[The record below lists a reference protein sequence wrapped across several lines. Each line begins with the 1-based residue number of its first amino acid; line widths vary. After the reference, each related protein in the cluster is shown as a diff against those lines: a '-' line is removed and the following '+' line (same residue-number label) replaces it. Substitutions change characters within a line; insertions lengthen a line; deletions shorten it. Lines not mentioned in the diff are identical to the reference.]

1 MKKPWTTGKIL
12 GTIFGC
18 FGIGVAL
25 IVSFMVSVY
34 QITDFIMAVAESEYF
49 EAEYDEDR
57 DEDFDEDRADDRDN
71 DYDDDRDDDYDDDYT
86 YGGEDDDDVYNYFE
100 NEYYEFED
108 AVRDDL
114 SYRVEF
120 DTYEKDDFMED
131 SGYISMD
138 VTYPVVYGDSVDE
151 ERVNDAI
158 QGEIGVVE
166 DYLDDIAD
174 YLGGGEYT
182 FTAYAYV
189 TYMSEEVLSVAYVE
203 YAYLDGDY
211 FESYVVPVNID
222 METGMVLKNS
232 QFFSVD
238 DDFSIEFRKRCE
250 RQNGIIDSIS
260 DMSDQEITEYLSD
273 ESTVIAFYTPLGMEI
288 GFNYYDGW
296 VTVTYSDYKKYQQ
309 QF

>member
-1 MKKPWTTGKIL
+1 MKKPWTTGKIV
-12 GTIFGC
+12 GTIFAC

-34 QITDFIMAVAESEYF
+34 QITDFLMDAAEILNDKEDF
-49 EAEYDEDR
+49 DEDW
-57 DEDFDEDRADDRDN
+57 DEDFDENR
-71 DYDDDRDDDYDDDYT
+71 DDDRDDEEDDFWSDDPDWDDD
-86 YGGEDDDDVYNYFE
+86 DDDDVYSYFE

-108 AVRDDL
+108 AVREDL

-120 DTYEKDDFMED
+120 DTYESDDFMED
-131 SGYISMD
+131 YGYVSMD
-138 VTYPVVYGDSVDE
+138 VTYPVVSGDSIDE
-151 ERVNDAI
+151 ERVNNAI
-158 QGEIGVVE
+158 QGEIAVVE
-166 DYLDDIAD
+166 DYLNDVAD

-203 YAYLDGDY
+203 YAYLNGDY

-238 DDFSIEFRKRCE
+238 DEFSIEFRKRCE